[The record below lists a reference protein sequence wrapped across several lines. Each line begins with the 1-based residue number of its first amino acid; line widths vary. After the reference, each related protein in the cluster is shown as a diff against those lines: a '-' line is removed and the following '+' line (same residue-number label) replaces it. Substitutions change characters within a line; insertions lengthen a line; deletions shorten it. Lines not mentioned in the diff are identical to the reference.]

1 MNAYKWRN
9 PTPAWIEVYS
19 FDNYKDTSLTKY
31 ANLYSDE
38 IKAVVAHFMEWTDG
52 PTMSWSDFKANPV
65 EGARV
70 ELRQADFANGTV
82 RLRHSAHYVLMEDI
96 VFEPNPND
104 DFLPTAAQ
112 TAGGADAEYP
122 IAPFGGYHLGF
133 FAAIT
138 VEGKNIFLDLNGKT
152 LRQSQVFDLQQR
164 FYANIELASTP
175 FVPPQGPAN
184 FGDTITSADTCL
196 VANGTLG
203 LSSHHGI
210 HGNSMTK
217 VIIQNLNIIEFEVA
231 GIALNGGTHCLTR
244 NVNICNMSRNIQVLS
259 TYSAGRFIQP
269 FLRKIIDEQGDP
281 ALEFADGDK
290 KGSEILAALL
300 GEMTPVLEAVRDG
313 KPVPDGIFKNASGL
327 YDGGGYGIVL
337 NSRGIVVNGFK
348 LSRAGA
354 IGNEDVIIHD
364 VLIEN
369 METGQGEIM
378 GISNASDPNH
388 QPSAYGGKVQVGPV
402 GSVFQIDVVQG
413 KNEDGSPN
421 GAYVGNV
428 VSDAKLYVAKFAS
441 GSGKI
446 NITEPIVNWALSRE
460 NNLQQVLLDNDYYFV
475 SGGDSMAH
483 IMKGIIGLFIS
494 AGKDIKCFDTR
505 IKKIINSSLP
515 GFENK
520 SKTSTTAA
528 VVPLKELYNGGAS
541 RGIAITGSEQ
551 VYMKN
556 MVVDGIK
563 SECGNGCGLDLLN
576 ECNTIRA
583 RENINI
589 GGIESSPIV
598 NTGPAPNPK
607 SNPVFIGIS
616 EESKVRIE
624 LK

>member
-1 MNAYKWRN
+1 
-9 PTPAWIEVYS
+9 
-19 FDNYKDTSLTKY
+19 
-31 ANLYSDE
+31 
-38 IKAVVAHFMEWTDG
+38 
-52 PTMSWSDFKANPV
+52 
-65 EGARV
+65 
-70 ELRQADFANGTV
+70 
-82 RLRHSAHYVLMEDI
+82 
-96 VFEPNPND
+96 
-104 DFLPTAAQ
+104 
-112 TAGGADAEYP
+112 
-122 IAPFGGYHLGF
+122 
-133 FAAIT
+133 
-138 VEGKNIFLDLNGKT
+138 
-152 LRQSQVFDLQQR
+152 
-164 FYANIELASTP
+164 
-175 FVPPQGPAN
+175 
-184 FGDTITSADTCL
+184 
-196 VANGTLG
+196 
-203 LSSHHGI
+203 
-210 HGNSMTK
+210 
-217 VIIQNLNIIEFEVA
+217 
-231 GIALNGGTHCLTR
+231 
-244 NVNICNMSRNIQVLS
+244 MSRNIQVLS

-281 ALEFADGDK
+281 ALEFADGAK

-354 IGNEDVIIHD
+354 IGNEDVIVHN

-460 NNLQQVLLDNDYYFV
+460 NNLEQVLLDNDYYFV

-563 SECGNGCGLDLLN
+563 AECGNGCGLDLLN

-598 NTGPAPNPK
+598 NTGPVPNPK

-616 EESKVRIE
+616 EESKVGIE

>member
-65 EGARV
+65 AGARV

-82 RLRHSAHYVLMEDI
+82 RLRHSAHYVLMENI

-112 TAGGADAEYP
+112 TAGGASAEYP
-122 IAPFGGYHLGF
+122 TAPFGGYHLGF

-138 VEGKNIFLDLNGKT
+138 VEGKNIFLDLNGKI
-152 LRQSQVFDLQQR
+152 LRQSKVFDLQQR

-175 FVPPQGPAN
+175 FIPNQGPAN
-184 FGDTITSADTCL
+184 FGDLITSADTCL

-269 FLRKIIDEQGDP
+269 FLKQIIAAQP
-281 ALEFADGDK
+281 TAALEFAGGTK
-290 KGSEILAALL
+290 TGEQILNNLVA
-300 GEMTPVLEAVRDG
+300 EMNTVLDAV
-313 KPVPDGIFKNASGL
+313 KANQPVPDGIFKNSSGL
-327 YDGGGYGIVL
+327 YDGGGYGIVI
-337 NSRGIVVNGFK
+337 NSRGVVVNGFK
-348 LSRAGA
+348 TSRVGA
-354 IGNEDVIIHD
+354 VGNEDIIIHN
-364 VLIEN
+364 VQIEN
-369 METGQGEIM
+369 METGQGEII
-378 GISNASDPNH
+378 GISNANDPNH
-388 QPSAYGGKVQVGPV
+388 DPSAYGGKVQVGPV
-402 GSVFQIDVVQG
+402 GSVFQVLVA
-413 KNEDGSPN
+413 STA

-428 VSDAKLYVAKFAS
+428 VSDAKLFVAKFS
-441 GSGKI
+441 PGSGTV
-446 NITEPIVNWALSRE
+446 NITDPIIDWALSGADDLE
-460 NNLQQVLLDNDYYFV
+460 QVLLDNNYYFV

-483 IMKGIIGLFIS
+483 VMKGIIGLFVS
-494 AGKDIKCFDTR
+494 AGKDIKCFDMQIR
-505 IKKIINSSLP
+505 NIKNVSLP
-515 GFENK
+515 GANSTEK
-520 SKTSTTAA
+520 TASKAA
-528 VVPLKELYNGGAS
+528 IVPLKTEYNGGAS
-541 RGIAITGSEQ
+541 RGIAIVGSEQ

-556 MVVDGIK
+556 MDVDTIK
-563 SECGNGCGLDLLN
+563 AECGNSCGLDLIN

-583 RENINI
+583 RENIKI
-589 GGIESSPIV
+589 SRIESSAIV
-598 NTGPAPNPK
+598 NTGNSPNPP
-607 SNPVFIGIS
+607 SNQMFIEISNESKIGI
-616 EESKVRIE
+616 EIK
-624 LK
+624 

>member
-65 EGARV
+65 AGARV

-82 RLRHSAHYVLMEDI
+82 RLRHSAHYVLMENI

-112 TAGGADAEYP
+112 TAGGASAEYP
-122 IAPFGGYHLGF
+122 TAPFGGYHLGF

-138 VEGKNIFLDLNGKT
+138 VEGKNIFLDLNGKI
-152 LRQSQVFDLQQR
+152 LRQSKVFDLQQR

-175 FVPPQGPAN
+175 FIPNQGPAN
-184 FGDTITSADTCL
+184 FGDLITSADTCL

-269 FLRKIIDEQGDP
+269 FLKQIIAAQP
-281 ALEFADGDK
+281 TAALEFAGGTK
-290 KGSEILAALL
+290 TGEQILNNLVA
-300 GEMTPVLEAVRDG
+300 EMNTVLDAV
-313 KPVPDGIFKNASGL
+313 KANQPVPDGIFKNSSGL
-327 YDGGGYGIVL
+327 YDGGGYGIVI
-337 NSRGIVVNGFK
+337 NSRGVVVNGFK
-348 LSRAGA
+348 TSRVGA
-354 IGNEDVIIHD
+354 VGNEDIIIHN
-364 VLIEN
+364 VQIEN
-369 METGQGEIM
+369 METGQGEII
-378 GISNASDPNH
+378 GISNANDPNH
-388 QPSAYGGKVQVGPV
+388 DPSAYGGKVQVGPV
-402 GSVFQIDVVQG
+402 GSVFQVLVA
-413 KNEDGSPN
+413 STA

-428 VSDAKLYVAKFAS
+428 VSDAKLFVAKFS
-441 GSGKI
+441 PGSGTV
-446 NITEPIVNWALSRE
+446 NITDPIINWALSGADDLE
-460 NNLQQVLLDNDYYFV
+460 QVLLDNNYYFV

-483 IMKGIIGLFIS
+483 VMKGIIGLFVS
-494 AGKDIKCFDTR
+494 AGKDIKCFDMQIR
-505 IKKIINSSLP
+505 NIKNVSLP
-515 GFENK
+515 GANSTEK
-520 SKTSTTAA
+520 TASKAA
-528 VVPLKELYNGGAS
+528 IVPLKTEYNGGAS
-541 RGIAITGSEQ
+541 RGIAIVGSEQ

-556 MVVDGIK
+556 MDVDTIK
-563 SECGNGCGLDLLN
+563 AECGNSCGLDLIN

-583 RENINI
+583 RENIKI
-589 GGIESSPIV
+589 SRIESSAIV
-598 NTGPAPNPK
+598 NTGNSPNPP
-607 SNPVFIGIS
+607 SNQMFIEISNESKIGI
-616 EESKVRIE
+616 EIK
-624 LK
+624 

>member
-1 MNAYKWRN
+1 MNTYKWRN

-38 IKAVVAHFMEWTDG
+38 IKAVVTHFMEWTDG

-112 TAGGADAEYP
+112 TAGGASAEYP
-122 IAPFGGYHLGF
+122 TAPFGGYHLGF

-138 VEGKNIFLDLNGKT
+138 VEGKNIFLDLNGKI
-152 LRQSQVFDLQQR
+152 LRQSKVFDLQQR

-217 VIIQNLNIIEFEVA
+217 VIIQNLNIVEFEVA
-231 GIALNGGTHCLTR
+231 GIALNGGIHCLTR
-244 NVNICNMSRNIQVLS
+244 NVNICNMSRTVPVLS

-269 FLRKIIDEQGDP
+269 FLKQIIAAQP
-281 ALEFADGDK
+281 TAALEFAGGTK
-290 KGSEILAALL
+290 TGEQILNSLVA
-300 GEMTPVLEAVRDG
+300 EMNTVLDAVKADQ
-313 KPVPDGIFKNASGL
+313 PVPDGIFKNSSGL
-327 YDGGGYGIVL
+327 YDGGGYGIVI
-337 NSRGIVVNGFK
+337 NSRGVVVNGFK
-348 LSRAGA
+348 TSRVGA
-354 IGNEDVIIHD
+354 VGNEDIIIHN
-364 VLIEN
+364 VQIEN
-369 METGQGEIM
+369 METGQGEII
-378 GISNASDPNH
+378 GISNANDPNH
-388 QPSAYGGKVQVGPV
+388 EPSAYGGKVQVGPV
-402 GSVFQIDVVQG
+402 GSVFQVLVA
-413 KNEDGSPN
+413 STA
-421 GAYVGNV
+421 GAYTGNV
-428 VSDAKLYVAKFAS
+428 VSDAKLFVAKFSPWS
-441 GSGKI
+441 GTV
-446 NITEPIVNWALSRE
+446 NITDPIIDWALSGADDLE
-460 NNLQQVLLDNDYYFV
+460 QVLLDNNYYFV

-483 IMKGIIGLFIS
+483 VMKGIIGLFVS
-494 AGKDIKCFDTR
+494 AGKDIKCFDMQIR
-505 IKKIINSSLP
+505 NIKNASLP
-515 GFENK
+515 GADSTEK
-520 SKTSTTAA
+520 TASKAA
-528 VVPLKELYNGGAS
+528 IVPLKTEYNGGAS
-541 RGIAITGSEQ
+541 RGIAIVGSEQ

-556 MVVDGIK
+556 MDVSVIK
-563 SECGNGCGLDLLN
+563 AECGNGCGLDLIN

-583 RENINI
+583 RENIKLS
-589 GGIESSPIV
+589 GIESSANV
-598 NTGPAPNPK
+598 NTGKAPNPVSK
-607 SNPVFIGIS
+607 PLFIGIS
-616 EESKVRIE
+616 EDSKVSIE